1 MRTVDIEGYP
11 DYTISDSGIV
21 LSKARIG
28 RNWHTY
34 EDYQKK
40 PTLNDKGYLCLVLRN
55 ESGRKY
61 QKLHRLVAL
70 HFVPNPDPSKYN
82 VVNHLDGVKTNCHY
96 TNLEWTDIKGNN
108 KHAID
113 VLGIPIFGGKRPI
126 NKKGKDNPQSKAI
139 VRTYSNGETKEYF
152 GIGQAAREIIE
163 NKETISVN
171 HDNVRDNIR
180 EALRGKKKHFVGC
193 KWSMKE

>member
-11 DYTISDSGIV
+11 NYTISDSGIV

-40 PTLNDKGYLCLVLRN
+40 PTLSNKGYLFLSLRN
-55 ESGRKY
+55 ESGRK
-61 QKLHRLVAL
+61 QQRIHRLVAL
-70 HFVPNPDPSKYN
+70 HFVPNPDPIKYN
-82 VVNHLDGVKTNCHY
+82 VVNHLDGNKQNNHY
-96 TNLEWTDIKGNN
+96 TNLEWTDVKGNN

-126 NKKGKDNPQSKAI
+126 SKKGKDNPQSKAI
-139 VRTYSNGETKEYF
+139 VRTYPNGETKEYF

-171 HDNVRDNIR
+171 YENVRDDIR
-180 EALRGKKKHFVGC
+180 ETLRGKKKHFVGC